1 MRQFQSEILQNRSLG
16 DEFFELTLRWDPSH
30 QPLPGQFLTIRVSDL
45 PFPLLRRPF
54 AFSRSDAG
62 GQSISIIVK
71 IRGTATDILSRKK
84 PGKTLDII
92 GPLGNSFKDPDA
104 DRRPILVAGGIGL
117 GPMLFYGAGLRQKG
131 IAATFVF
138 GSRTSASIPGCEQ
151 FDSLDAVLCTDD
163 GSTGFHGTTADYLE
177 SLLGAGPTGT
187 GPTGPGTDSTG
198 TGTSSTGIGTDS
210 FELYC
215 CGPLP
220 MLRAISLL
228 AHSRKIPCWVSMEQ
242 TMGCSMGACMGC
254 VIKTRR
260 DPGFARVCTEG
271 PIFDSR
277 ELVWT

>member
-1 MRQFQSEILQNRSLG
+1 MRQIQSEILQNKSLG
-16 DEFFELTLRWDPSH
+16 DEFFELTMRWDPSH

-71 IRGTATDILSRKK
+71 IRGSATDILSRKK
-84 PGKTLDII
+84 RGETLDVI
-92 GPLGNSFKDPDA
+92 GPLGNSFKDPDP
-104 DRRPILVAGGIGL
+104 DRLPILIAGGIGL
-117 GPMLFYGAGLRQKG
+117 GPMLFYGSRLRQKG
-131 IAATFVF
+131 IVGTFIF
-138 GSRTSASIPGCEQ
+138 GSRTTASIPGCEE
-151 FDSLDAVLCTDD
+151 FDSLETVLCTDD

-177 SLLGAGPTGT
+177 SLLGTG
-187 GPTGPGTDSTG
+187 
-198 TGTSSTGIGTDS
+198 S

-228 AHSRKIPCWVSMEQ
+228 AHSKEIPCWVSMEQ

-260 DPGFARVCTEG
+260 EPGFARVCTEG

>member
-16 DEFFELTLRWDPSH
+16 DEFFELTMRWDPSH

-71 IRGTATDILSRKK
+71 IRGIATDILSRKRA
-84 PGKTLDII
+84 GETLDII
-92 GPLGNSFKDPDA
+92 GPLGNSFKDPDPG
-104 DRRPILVAGGIGL
+104 RRPILVAGGIGL
-117 GPMLFYGAGLRQKG
+117 GPMLFYGSRLRQKG

-138 GSRTSASIPGCEQ
+138 GSRTTDSIPDCEEL
-151 FDSLDAVLCTDD
+151 DSLQAVLCTDD

-177 SLLGAGPTGT
+177 SLLENRSG
-187 GPTGPGTDSTG
+187 
-198 TGTSSTGIGTDS
+198 S

-220 MLRAISLL
+220 MLRTISLL
-228 AHSRKIPCWVSMEQ
+228 ASSKKIPCWVSMEQ
-242 TMGCSMGACMGC
+242 IMGCSMGACMGC
-254 VIKTRR
+254 VIKTRGE
-260 DPGFARVCTEG
+260 PGFARVCTDG